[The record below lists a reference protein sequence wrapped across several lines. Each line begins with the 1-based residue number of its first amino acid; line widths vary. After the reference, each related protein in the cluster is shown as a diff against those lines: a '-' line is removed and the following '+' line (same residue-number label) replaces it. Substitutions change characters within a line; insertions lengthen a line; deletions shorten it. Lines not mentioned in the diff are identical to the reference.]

1 MKLGQGYVMLTSF
14 DKALLNI
21 LQTGLPIASRP
32 FAELAERLG
41 VGEDAVIERLEYLK
55 EHGFI
60 RRIGAFFDSTSLG
73 YVGTLAAAK
82 VEEDYV
88 EEVAKAINAYEGVTH
103 NYERDGSFNLWFTLL
118 VPTIEIQ
125 QGILEEIRNLKGVS
139 SLINLPAD
147 KKYKV
152 SVQFNL

>member
-1 MKLGQGYVMLTSF
+1 MLTSF

-32 FAELAERLG
+32 FAELAEQLG
-41 VGEDAVIERLEYLK
+41 VDENTVIERLDYLK
-55 EHGFI
+55 EHGLI
-60 RRIGAFFDSTSLG
+60 RRIGAFFDSNSLG

-82 VEEDYV
+82 VEKEYV
-88 EEVAKAINAYEGVTH
+88 EEVAEAINDYEGVTH
-103 NYERDGSFNLWFTLL
+103 NYERDGSFNLWFTLI
-118 VPTIEIQ
+118 VPTIETQ
-125 QGILEEIRNLKGVS
+125 QRILEEIRNLKGVS
-139 SLINLPAD
+139 SLISLPAV